1 MDFHLPP
8 DQTARLDRL
17 FEQLNERREHFIG
30 YPCTADL
37 DFRELYRFLDFPIN
51 NVGDPFKDGT
61 YGLHTHEFEREVIE
75 WFANVCHAPQDSYW
89 GYVTNGGT
97 EGNMYGLYLARE
109 MFPNGMCYYSQDTH
123 YSVAKILR
131 VLKMQHIMIK
141 SQPNGQIDTD
151 DLLETIRIHRDVP
164 PIIFANVGT
173 TMREGVDDVARIREI
188 LADLAIPQSYIH
200 CDCALSGMTLPFI
213 DGAPEFD
220 FRQKIDSLSISGHK
234 FIGSPIPCGVVLANR
249 SHVRQIARSI
259 EYVGTLD
266 TTITGSRNAVT
277 PLFLWYAI
285 QKWGVTGFKR
295 RVQRC
300 LENADYAI
308 GKFAKIGVK
317 AWRNPH
323 AITVVFP
330 RPPERVREEWQI
342 AVHDEIG
349 HILIM
354 PHTTRAQIDAFID
367 DYAKFSKLPGEKRR
381 RIDRSDLRAT
391 LELTP

>member
-1 MDFHLPP
+1 MAFHLPP
-8 DQTARLDRL
+8 EQTARLDGL
-17 FEQLNERREHFIG
+17 FEQLTERRKHFIG

-37 DFRELYRFLDFPIN
+37 DFSELFRFLDFPIN

-75 WFANVCHAPQDSYW
+75 WFATVCNASEDSYW

-109 MFPNGMCYYSQDTH
+109 LHPGGMCYYSQDTH

-131 VLKMQHIMIK
+131 VLKMPHIMIK
-141 SQPNGQIDTD
+141 SLPTGQMDLTD
-151 DLLETIRIHRDVP
+151 LKATLNIHRDVP
-164 PIIFANVGT
+164 PIIFANIGT
-173 TMREGVDDVARIREI
+173 TMREGVDDIPAIRDI
-188 LADLAIPQSYIH
+188 LSDLAIPESYIH

-213 DGAPEFD
+213 DEAPEFD
-220 FRQKIDSLSISGHK
+220 FRQRIDSLSISGHK

-249 SHVRQIARSI
+249 NHVRQIARSI

-277 PLFLWYAI
+277 PLFLWYAV
-285 QKWGVTGFKR
+285 QKWGVDGFR
-295 RVQRC
+295 ERVAGC
-300 LENADYAI
+300 LENAEFAVE
-308 GKFAKIGVK
+308 KFAEIGVK
-317 AWRNPH
+317 AWKNPH

-330 RPPERVREEWQI
+330 RPPEAVRAKWQI

-349 HILIM
+349 HLVVM
-354 PHTTRAQIDAFID
+354 PHTSREQISAFIE
-367 DYAKFSKLPGEKRR
+367 DYAKTPESSEQSHQ
-381 RIDRSDLRAT
+381 RIPRSDLCAT